1 MNKKKMKEEVNKKNT
16 ELEEEKRARNKCL
29 SNIRVKREDR
39 ERFITINSKLG
50 TFKLVVGY
58 QSV

>member
-1 MNKKKMKEEVNKKNT
+1 MIIKEEVNKKSK
-16 ELEEEKRARNKCL
+16 ELEEEKRAGNKCL
-29 SNIRVKREDR
+29 NNLRVKREDR

-50 TFKLVVGY
+50 TFKFVVGY